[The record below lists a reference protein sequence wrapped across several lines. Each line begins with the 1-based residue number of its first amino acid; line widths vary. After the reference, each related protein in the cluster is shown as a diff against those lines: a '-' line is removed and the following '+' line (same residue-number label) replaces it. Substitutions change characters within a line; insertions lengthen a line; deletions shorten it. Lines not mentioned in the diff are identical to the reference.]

1 MTNAMSSNIRD
12 QLRMPDSKDKL
23 DPLLFK
29 YSTGPPPYTDVNNRT
44 STLTSKADH
53 SKIYNHAPW
62 LLRRTSIHVESAPA
76 EFLDDQASEV
86 MSIST
91 TRSDEKPA
99 KRPFLNR
106 IASRHPEELHDDK
119 SSIAPSSHAADS
131 SMHDPSIYGTTV
143 SIEAGKPK
151 ITHSTHIKLR
161 VLKSLEQAASMRYWA
176 GAGQP
181 AEVWGKLLK
190 VIWSFATVVEPGKLL
205 TNIRTPSC
213 GTRRVTHWFTL
224 DTSGLK
230 HRSAYNR
237 RC

>member
-1 MTNAMSSNIRD
+1 
-12 QLRMPDSKDKL
+12 MPDTKDRL

-29 YSTGPPPYTDVNNRT
+29 YPQITPRYTDVHNRKAT
-44 STLTSKADH
+44 MPSKGDD
-53 SKIYNHAPW
+53 SKNYSHAPW
-62 LLRRTSIHVESAPA
+62 LLRRTSIHVESSPA

-99 KRPFLNR
+99 KLAFLNR

-131 SMHDPSIYGTTV
+131 SVYGTTV

-151 ITHSTHIKLR
+151 INYSKHSKLR
-161 VLKSLEQAASMRYWA
+161 ELRNLEQAASMRYWA
-176 GAGQP
+176 GTGRP

-190 VIWSFATVVEPGKLL
+190 VI
-205 TNIRTPSC
+205 
-213 GTRRVTHWFTL
+213 
-224 DTSGLK
+224 
-230 HRSAYNR
+230 
-237 RC
+237 